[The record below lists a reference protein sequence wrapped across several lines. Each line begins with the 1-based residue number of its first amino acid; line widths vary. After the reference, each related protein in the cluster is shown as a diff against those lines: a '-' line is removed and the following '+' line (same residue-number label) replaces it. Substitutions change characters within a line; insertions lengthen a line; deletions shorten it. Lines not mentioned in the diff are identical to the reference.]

1 MKLKVILLMIIVTIL
16 SCKKKEGDY
25 IVEGKIINA
34 GNKEPIDSVSITL
47 RGGYPYNSGPFLQ
60 GMNDDPANDNYAS
73 TYTDKNGYFKL
84 IIEDERQAYI
94 TWYKEGYNHGIVT
107 KNGKELY
114 NNNDVVSISPYGKY
128 FVIIEYEAECS
139 FFPIF
144 KKLENNS
151 IDDTLNIYLDT
162 HYRRIPREFPLA
174 YAEQYIGIS
183 PFNYDNP
190 RAYTF
195 KGDTYIYY
203 KLKYTDNGEW
213 HTKIDSV
220 YVKSFETYTD
230 TIYY

>member
-34 GNKEPIDSVSITL
+34 GSKEPIDSVSITL

-114 NNNDVVSISPYGKY
+114 NNNDVVSISPYGKH
-128 FVIIEYEAECS
+128 FVTIEYEAECS

-144 KKLENNS
+144 KKLGNNS
-151 IDDTLNIYLDT
+151 IDDTLKVYVNSD
-162 HYRRIPREFPLA
+162 YREYPREFDEYPDA
-174 YAEQYIGIS
+174 SFSGIS
-183 PFNYDNP
+183 PFEYKHNLFYFS
-190 RAYTF
+190 A
-195 KGDTYIYY
+195 GDTYFYY
-203 KLKYTDNGEW
+203 KLEYTDNSTW
-213 HTKIDSV
+213 KTKIDSV
-220 YVKSFETYTD
+220 YVESFETYTD